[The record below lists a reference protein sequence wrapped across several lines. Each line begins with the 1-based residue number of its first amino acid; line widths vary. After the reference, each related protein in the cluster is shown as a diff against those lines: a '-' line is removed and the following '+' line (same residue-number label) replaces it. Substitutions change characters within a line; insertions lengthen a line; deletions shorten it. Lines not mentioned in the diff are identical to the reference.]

1 MRGKVY
7 ARVSTEDQHVNQ
19 MAEYTKN
26 FYLKLGHEITRV
38 IKDEESG
45 TLPLTERKKF
55 KRLLEESL
63 LDGTEF
69 IAVQNLERLTRN
81 WDDVVF
87 VERYFRE
94 NQGKINLFSTADA
107 PDLSN
112 ASGRML
118 FRIRMAVSCFMPE
131 DMREKQ
137 EVGIARAKA
146 EGKYKGGKKG
156 RKWCK
161 NAV

>member
-26 FYLKLGHEITRV
+26 FYLRQEHEIIQV
-38 IKDEESG
+38 VKDEESG
-45 TLPLTERKKF
+45 RLPLTERKDF

-81 WDDVVF
+81 WDDVTF
-87 VERYFRE
+87 IEKYFRE
-94 NQGKINLFSTADA
+94 NWDKIKLLSTADA
-107 PDLSN
+107 VDLTN

-118 FRIRMAVSCFMPE
+118 FRVRMAVSCFMPE

-137 EVGIARAKA
+137 IVGIARAKA
-146 EGKYKGGKKG
+146 EGKYKGRLKGHKNKK
-156 RKWCK
+156 
-161 NAV
+161 